1 MLIGSAIVPSGHGEK
16 HLWFGRTYIPIA
28 QEQPS
33 SESVPDGGHVIQCYG
48 PDERHVAQLKSHSS

>member
-28 QEQPS
+28 QVHWPP
-33 SESVPDGGHVIQCYG
+33 ESVPDGGHVIQFYG
-48 PDERHVAQLKSHSS
+48 PDELHVAQLKSHSS